1 VKANL
6 YPIVTAYA
14 FDSSDCV
21 NFDVGADLMIKPFK
35 YEFWEMKG
43 KASVKENEQFG
54 RN

>member
-35 YEFWEMKG
+35 YEFWKMKEQG
-43 KASVKENEQFG
+43 RVQRKERFG
-54 RN
+54 RK